1 MIIRAVIFKE
11 EIIMSDLMRDNRNKG
26 SSKVIRIIDIKK
38 LEENI
43 PNYVMWLKKTNRV
56 DRIDTYKE
64 FLQI

>member
-1 MIIRAVIFKE
+1 
-11 EIIMSDLMRDNRNKG
+11 MSDLMRDNRNKG